1 MNNEKIVPLILCG
14 GKGSR
19 LWPLSRQSYS
29 KQFLHIGKCNN
40 KTLLQNTL
48 ERISNL
54 ENQSKVSQR
63 VDINVLKSRLREKE
77 NIILKKNILILISCL
92 TLIIAAGISVTY
104 L

>member
-1 MNNEKIVPLILCG
+1 MQTKEFESKSSIIETPS
-14 GKGSR
+14 GSMVTDK
-19 LWPLSRQSYS
+19 S
-29 KQFLHIGKCNN
+29 
-40 KTLLQNTL
+40 
-48 ERISNL
+48 L
-54 ENQSKVSQR
+54 ENPNKVSQR

>member
-1 MNNEKIVPLILCG
+1 MQTKDFESKSSITKTPS
-14 GKGSR
+14 GSMITDK
-19 LWPLSRQSYS
+19 S
-29 KQFLHIGKCNN
+29 
-40 KTLLQNTL
+40 
-48 ERISNL
+48 L

-92 TLIIAAGISVTY
+92 SLIIAAGIGVTY

>member
-1 MNNEKIVPLILCG
+1 MQTNDFESKSSIIKTSNGSIDDEK
-14 GKGSR
+14 S
-19 LWPLSRQSYS
+19 
-29 KQFLHIGKCNN
+29 
-40 KTLLQNTL
+40 
-48 ERISNL
+48 L
-54 ENQSKVSQR
+54 ENSNKASQR

>member
-1 MNNEKIVPLILCG
+1 MHTKYFESKSRIIETPN
-14 GKGSR
+14 GS
-19 LWPLSRQSYS
+19 LDIDKS
-29 KQFLHIGKCNN
+29 
-40 KTLLQNTL
+40 
-48 ERISNL
+48 L
-54 ENQSKVSQR
+54 ENSNKVSQR

>member
-1 MNNEKIVPLILCG
+1 MQIKDLESKSRIIETAN
-14 GKGSR
+14 GSIDTDN
-19 LWPLSRQSYS
+19 S
-29 KQFLHIGKCNN
+29 
-40 KTLLQNTL
+40 
-48 ERISNL
+48 L
-54 ENQSKVSQR
+54 ENPNKLSQR

>member
-1 MNNEKIVPLILCG
+1 MQTKDFESK
-14 GKGSR
+14 SR
-19 LWPLSRQSYS
+19 IIEIPNDN
-29 KQFLHIGKCNN
+29 IDNN
-40 KTLLQNTL
+40 K
-48 ERISNL
+48 SL
-54 ENQSKVSQR
+54 ENPNKLSQR

>member
-1 MNNEKIVPLILCG
+1 MQTKDFESKSSIIETPN
-14 GKGSR
+14 GSMVTDK
-19 LWPLSRQSYS
+19 S
-29 KQFLHIGKCNN
+29 
-40 KTLLQNTL
+40 
-48 ERISNL
+48 L

>member
-29 KQFLHIGKCNN
+29 KQFLHIGKSNN
-40 KTLLQNTL
+40 KSLLQNTL

-54 ENQSKVSQR
+54 ENIDKP
-63 VDINVLKSRLREKE
+63 
-77 NIILKKNILILISCL
+77 ILICNETNRFIVAEQIREINLDPKAIIPVSYTHL
-92 TLIIAAGISVTY
+92 TLPTTNSV
-104 L
+104 

>member
-1 MNNEKIVPLILCG
+1 MQTKDFESKSRIIETPN
-14 GKGSR
+14 GSIDIDK
-19 LWPLSRQSYS
+19 S
-29 KQFLHIGKCNN
+29 
-40 KTLLQNTL
+40 
-48 ERISNL
+48 L
-54 ENQSKVSQR
+54 ENSNKVSQR